1 MKLLLDTNIWSYV
14 ADTNTMPKLL
24 VAARKTRTKFLIAPG
39 SIDEARSMPIPALRI
54 KLLELMTNK
63 AWKRLMPEVFLEC
76 QEIKE
81 ALLAARPGWG
91 NENPLV
97 DNAYQRGRHYF
108 LRSKG
113 GFWDL
118 AKVDAPLPVSDES
131 LRADREHALARQEVR
146 DIRDRY
152 KERNQNG
159 AFKRFEDVK
168 LEVQNRI
175 VGKREV
181 QYWRVSSAYNLEQE
195 LQVFASPYR
204 EFLDCFIDID
214 AMFSD
219 PDDFERVW
227 YDEVQPEQLKRQW
240 LRTAMEYQ
248 QRWQKPTD
256 GSPGDSRL
264 ATHLIDAD
272 YFVTAD
278 KNFAKCLDKV
288 HTEAPFGTGKPMMV
302 SGGITGIEELL
313 QFAERGPSK

>member
-1 MKLLLDTNIWSYV
+1 MNLLLDTNIWSYV
-14 ADTNTMPKLL
+14 ADTNAMPRLL
-24 VAARKTRTKFLIAPG
+24 MATRKTRAKFLVAPG
-39 SIDEARSMPIPALRI
+39 SVDEARAMPIQSLRI
-54 KLLELMTNK
+54 KLLETMTNK

-81 ALLAARPGWG
+81 ALLAVRPKW
-91 NENPLV
+91 ENKKPPV

-118 AKVDAPLPVSDES
+118 AKVDAPLPVTDES
-131 LRADREHALARQEVR
+131 QRADRELELARIEVR

-159 AFKRFEDVK
+159 AFQRFEDVR
-168 LEVQNRI
+168 LAVLDPI
-175 VGKREV
+175 VGKRDV
-181 QYWRVSSAYNLEQE
+181 HYWRVSSAYNLQKE

-214 AMFSD
+214 AMLED

-227 YDEVQPEQLKRQW
+227 HDEVRPEHLKRQW

-248 QRWQKPTD
+248 QRWHKPTD

-264 ATHLIDAD
+264 AMHLIDAD
-272 YFVTAD
+272 YFVTSD
-278 KNFAKCLDKV
+278 KNFAKCLEKI
-288 HTEAPFGTGKPMMV
+288 HTEAPFKTAKPLKV
-302 SGGITGIEELL
+302 SGGQAGIEELL
-313 QFAERGPSK
+313 SFAARGHSK

>member
-1 MKLLLDTNIWSYV
+1 MKILLDTNIWSYI
-14 ADTNTMPKLL
+14 ADTNTIPKLL
-24 VAARKTRTKFLIAPG
+24 VAARKTRAEFLIAPG
-39 SIDEARSMPIPALRI
+39 SIHEARSMPNPALRI

-63 AWKRLMPEVFLEC
+63 TWKRLMPEVFLEC

-81 ALLAARPGWG
+81 ALLAARPGW
-91 NENPLV
+91 ENKKPLF

-118 AKVDAPLPVSDES
+118 AKVDAPLPVTDES
-131 LRADREHALARQEVR
+131 QRADREHELARQEVR

-152 KERNQNG
+152 KECNQNG
-159 AFKRFEDVK
+159 AFKRFGDVK
-168 LEVQNRI
+168 LEVQNRN

-181 QYWRVSSAYNLEQE
+181 HYWRVSSAYNLEQE
-195 LQVFASPYR
+195 LQVSASPYR

-219 PDDFERVW
+219 RDDFERVW
-227 YDEVQPEQLKRQW
+227 YGEVQPEQLKRQW

-248 QRWQKPTD
+248 QRWHKPTD
-256 GSPGDSRL
+256 GSPTDSML
-264 ATHLIDAD
+264 AAHLIDAD

-278 KNFAKCLDKV
+278 KNFAKCIDKI
-288 HTEAPFGTGKPMMV
+288 HTEAPFGTAKPLKV
-302 SGGITGIEELL
+302 SGGIVGIEELL
-313 QFAERGPSK
+313 QFAARGPSE